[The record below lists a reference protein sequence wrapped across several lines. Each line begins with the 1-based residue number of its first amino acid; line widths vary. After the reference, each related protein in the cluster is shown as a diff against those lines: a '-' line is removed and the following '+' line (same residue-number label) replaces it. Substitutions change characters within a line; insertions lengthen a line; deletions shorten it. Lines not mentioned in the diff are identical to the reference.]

1 MSAARDNGS
10 NSLARRVGIIGII
23 VVALA
28 VIGVPVAIF
37 MASADPGADSA
48 EVGFLRD
55 MIVHHD
61 QAVEM
66 SLIIRDRS
74 DDQQLDFLAT
84 DIMLAQQS
92 QIGMMNGWLQL
103 WDVSPNLDGPAMAWM
118 GHEVDGPMPGMAT
131 PEELEL
137 LRTLP
142 VDEAEVLFLQLMIVH
157 HQSAVDMAEAYLERG
172 DQEDVSAFARNIIM
186 VQDLEIDALTAMLE
200 QRGVGTTPVL
210 PEGTPGASPVATP
223 AHQGH

>member
-1 MSAARDNGS
+1 MSSPRHQDAGS
-10 NSLARRVGIIGII
+10 TARRVGIVGII

-28 VIGVPVAIF
+28 VIGVPFAIF
-37 MASADPGADSA
+37 MANADPDSDSP

-74 DDQQLDFLAT
+74 DDAQLDFLAT

-103 WDVSPNLDGPAMAWM
+103 WDVSPNLDAPPMAWM
-118 GHEVDGPMPGMAT
+118 GHEVDGLMPGMAT
-131 PEELEL
+131 PEELER
-137 LRTLP
+137 LRTIP
-142 VDEAEVLFLQLMIVH
+142 VNEAEVLFLQLMIVH
-157 HQSAVDMAEAYLERG
+157 HQSAVEMAEAYLERG
-172 DQEDVSAFARNIIM
+172 DHDDVAAFARNIIM
-186 VQDLEIDALTAMLE
+186 VQDLEIEALTAMLE
-200 QRGVGTTPVL
+200 QRGAGTTPDL
-210 PEGTPGASPVATP
+210 PTGTPVSTP
-223 AHQGH
+223 DHEGH